1 MIDDYYHICEELS
14 NNGITA
20 LYYYMAGRKAEDS
33 PNLITVNNW
42 GEIYR
47 VITEITSNPDT
58 NNK

>member
-20 LYYYMAGRKAEDS
+20 LYYYMAGRKKAEDS

-42 GEIYR
+42 GGNI
-47 VITEITSNPDT
+47 
-58 NNK
+58 